1 MSAFVSHPAP
11 AYTSTKRADVFAV
24 LPNERARKDA
34 VPLVAPLNEE
44 EGNGKP
50 ALEQLSLKNCSYIFD
65 DRVIATTLIKA
76 TAFALLAI
84 EIDSME
90 DVYDSAT
97 VIGEGYSVL
106 LRHLYSVVN

>member
-1 MSAFVSHPAP
+1 MSAFASHPAP

-34 VPLVAPLNEE
+34 VPLAAPLNEE

-50 ALEQLSLKNCSYIFD
+50 ALEQLSLKNCSY
-65 DRVIATTLIKA
+65 A